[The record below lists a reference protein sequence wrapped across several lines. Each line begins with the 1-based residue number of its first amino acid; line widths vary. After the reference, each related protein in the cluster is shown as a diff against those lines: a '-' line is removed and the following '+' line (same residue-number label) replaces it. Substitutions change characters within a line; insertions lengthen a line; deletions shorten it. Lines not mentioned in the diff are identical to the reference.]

1 VPYVGR
7 HDEARLP
14 HRHQNSRLE
23 PNRRRQGARHRRSH
37 VGGFTGNVECVI
49 TEQSVLDTIVEWNK
63 GQRVKVYGVI
73 SDVTMGDQCKIE
85 AVRGETSADR
95 YKSMGQ

>member
-1 VPYVGR
+1 
-7 HDEARLP
+7 
-14 HRHQNSRLE
+14 
-23 PNRRRQGARHRRSH
+23 
-37 VGGFTGNVECVI
+37 VI